1 MPIKFVDEPKKEG
14 GIRFVDEPSKA
25 EPPIGSELAAQIPTG
40 GYPKVEP
47 TVMAGEPKF
56 AEKAAMYASA
66 VPAGGLAAGALR
78 TATAGTRAAP
88 YTARL
93 AEALIPQTGKG
104 LAKATGTA
112 AAISVPAEAA
122 RYQAERMGAG
132 PVGQELTEFG
142 AGLGVGGI
150 GALGKYGYGRAADL
164 ARALRGVKPE
174 PLRATTAQQLGQ
186 LTAEQQAA
194 QAKTAQQFAKTTA
207 EKEQEL
213 ARTRAVQEQLARQPA
228 VAEQRAK
235 ATATTPEAAGEI
247 QRGVREKLGA
257 RVSEARTAEQQ
268 AAQTAATAQR
278 ELQQTEAAM
287 NALEQRMAA
296 QPGITAEQ
304 FGRDLQQTTAKL
316 AKDASTARKQA
327 AGYEEVFGKAGDE
340 PTVDTS
346 GSIESIKKLLKQT
359 RNPTL
364 QNILSEIKS
373 QLTTGA
379 KLDPN
384 TGEFLGGAEKLSLRS
399 VDSLKGYLD
408 SVIQGRVDKY
418 GKLDKEIANTVQNLK
433 NQLMMKAKSA
443 YPDYGQAMNRFREM
457 SRPLDIVERHGSL
470 KKVLDQDPVSTAY
483 KMTEAEVTGHIIR
496 KANAGNPTFSR
507 LLQVRPDLQESAR
520 LYFTK
525 DLFGKEA
532 APTAK
537 SFENWLASNER
548 SLRQTGLYDE
558 FSTLKKAQSAA
569 QEAVDVAKGTVT
581 AAEAGLKEAAAET
594 KKAESLAKKST
605 ARLAEVLKTAET
617 PEQIARRVA
626 SAERA
631 AAPAVSK
638 FETQAKQQ
646 EGALQKLS
654 TEYATQTQKQQD
666 LINMLGRLEDDVL
679 RAKKPAD
686 IKATI
691 ERTANRLSTEGLIT
705 NQQRD
710 EILRQTQSL
719 GESIEARN
727 EALKRVRNIV
737 IGSAALAGV
746 GWGGRH
752 IAYGLE

>member
-1 MPIKFVDEPKKEG
+1 MPIKFTDEPETKSR
-14 GIRFVDEPSKA
+14 IRFTDEAP
-25 EPPIGSELAAQIPTG
+25 AAGTDLVSQIPTG
-40 GYPKVEP
+40 GYPKVAP
-47 TVMAGEPKF
+47 TEMAGEPKF

-66 VPAGGLAAGALR
+66 VPAAGLVAGGLRA
-78 TATAGTRAAP
+78 ATAGTRAAP

-93 AEALIPQTGKG
+93 AEALIPKTGKG

-132 PVGQELTEFG
+132 PVGQELTEAG
-142 AGLGVGGI
+142 VGLGVGGLA
-150 GALGKYGYGRAADL
+150 ALGKYGYGKAADL

-174 PLRATTAQQLGQ
+174 PLRAKTAEQVGQ
-186 LTAEQQAA
+186 LTAEQQQKLA
-194 QAKTAQQFAKTTA
+194 QTQK
-207 EKEQEL
+207 
-213 ARTRAVQEQLARQPA
+213 VQEQLARQPA

-235 ATATTPEAAGEI
+235 AQATTPETAGEL

-257 RVSEARTAEQQ
+257 RVSEARTAEQEAARVAA
-268 AAQTAATAQR
+268 AAQQ

-296 QPGITAEQ
+296 QPGVTADQ
-304 FGRDLQQTTAKL
+304 FGRELQQTTAKL
-316 AKDASTARKQA
+316 AKEGIAARKQA
-327 AGYEEVFGKAGDE
+327 AGYEQVFQNAGDA

-346 GSIESIKKLLKQT
+346 GSVESIKKLLKQT

-364 QNILSEIKS
+364 QNILNEIKS

-379 KLDPN
+379 KIDPN
-384 TGEFLGGAEKLSLRS
+384 TGEFVGGAEKLSLRS

-433 NQLMMKAKSA
+433 NQLMMKAKSTH
-443 YPDYGQAMNRFREM
+443 PDYGQAMNKFREM
-457 SRPLDIVERHGSL
+457 SRPLDIVERHGAL

-483 KMTEAEVTGHIIR
+483 RMTEAEVTGHIIR
-496 KANAGNPTFSR
+496 KANAGNPVFSR
-507 LLQVRPDLQESAR
+507 LLQVRPELQESAR

-532 APTAK
+532 APTTK
-537 SFENWLASNER
+537 SFENWLATNER

-569 QEAVDVAKGTVT
+569 QQAVDMAKGTVT
-581 AAEAGLKEAAAET
+581 AAEAGLKEAAAVT
-594 KKAESLAKKST
+594 KKAERLAEKGT
-605 ARLAEVLKTAET
+605 ARLAEALKTAET
-617 PEQIARRVA
+617 PEQIARRA
-626 SAERA
+626 ATAERR

-638 FETQAKQQ
+638 FATQA
-646 EGALQKLS
+646 EREQKSL
-654 TEYATQTQKQQD
+654 
-666 LINMLGRLEDDVL
+666 DVL
-679 RAKKPAD
+679 SELRSNLERATKPGEVKTTV
-686 IKATI
+686 KATA
-691 ERTANRLSTEGLIT
+691 ERLKDLGLIT
-705 NQQRD
+705 EQQRD
-710 EILRQTQSL
+710 QMLREVQQL
-719 GESIEARN
+719 GESIEAKN

-737 IGSAALAGV
+737 IGTAATAGL

-752 IAYGLE
+752 IAYGVQ

>member
-1 MPIKFVDEPKKEG
+1 MPIKFVDEPKSESR
-14 GIRFVDEPSKA
+14 IRFVDEPSRA
-25 EPPIGSELAAQIPTG
+25 EKPMGSELAAQIPTG
-40 GYPKVEP
+40 GYPQVEP

-56 AEKAAMYASA
+56 AEKATMYAGA
-66 VPAGGLAAGALR
+66 VPAAGLAAGALR

-104 LAKATGTA
+104 LAKGMGTA

-132 PVGQELTEFG
+132 PVGQELTEAG
-142 AGLGVGGI
+142 VGLGVGG
-150 GALGKYGYGRAADL
+150 LGMLGRYGYGRAADL
-164 ARALRGVKPE
+164 ASALRGVKPE
-174 PLRATTAQQLGQ
+174 PLRASTAEQLSR
-186 LTAEQQAA
+186 LTAEQQQKLA
-194 QAKTAQQFAKTTA
+194 QTQRVQQQLAQQPAIAA
-207 EKEQEL
+207 ERAE
-213 ARTRAVQEQLARQPA
+213 TRAV
-228 VAEQRAK
+228 
-235 ATATTPEAAGEI
+235 TPEAAGEI

-257 RVSEARTAEQQ
+257 RVSQARTAEQQ
-268 AAQTAATAQR
+268 AAQATATAQR

-296 QPGITAEQ
+296 QPGITADQ

-316 AKDASTARKQA
+316 AKDATAARKQA
-327 AGYEEVFGKAGDE
+327 AGYETVFKNAGDE

-346 GSIESIKKLLKQT
+346 GAMESIKKLLKQT

-364 QNILSEIKS
+364 QNILSEIRS

-379 KLDPN
+379 KIDPN

-418 GKLDKEIANTVQNLK
+418 GKLDKEIANTVQNIK
-433 NQLMMKAKSA
+433 NQLMMKAKSTH
-443 YPDYGQAMNRFREM
+443 PDYGQAMNRFREM
-457 SRPLDIVERHGSL
+457 SRPLDIVERNGSL

-483 KMTEAEVTGHIIR
+483 KMTEAEVAGHIIR
-496 KANAGNPTFSR
+496 KANAGNPAFAR
-507 LLQVRPDLQESAR
+507 LLQVRPDLKESAR

-525 DLFGKEA
+525 DLFGKET

-537 SFENWLASNER
+537 SFESWLASNER

-569 QEAVDVAKGTVT
+569 QDAVDVAKGNLT
-581 AAEAGLKEAAAET
+581 AAEAGLKEAAAVT
-594 KKAESLAKKST
+594 KRAESLAEKGT
-605 ARLAEVLKTAET
+605 ARLAEALKTAET
-617 PEQIARRVA
+617 PEQIARRV
-626 SAERA
+626 SGAERR

-638 FETQAKQQ
+638 FATQAERQQ
-646 EGALQKLS
+646 KSL
-654 TEYATQTQKQQD
+654 
-666 LINMLGRLEDDVL
+666 DVL
-679 RAKKPAD
+679 SELRSNLERATKPGDVKTAV
-686 IKATI
+686 KATA
-691 ERTANRLSTEGLIT
+691 ERLKDLGLIT
-705 NQQRD
+705 ETQRD
-710 EILRQTQSL
+710 QMLREVQSL

>member
-1 MPIKFVDEPKKEG
+1 MPIKFTDEPETKSR
-14 GIRFVDEPSKA
+14 IRFTDEAPA
-25 EPPIGSELAAQIPTG
+25 ATDLASQIPTG
-40 GYPKVEP
+40 GYPQVEP

-56 AEKAAMYASA
+56 AEKATMYAGA
-66 VPAGGLAAGALR
+66 VPAAGLVAGGLRA
-78 TATAGTRAAP
+78 ATAGTRAAP

-93 AEALIPQTGKG
+93 AQALIPETGKG
-104 LAKATGTA
+104 LAKGMGTA
-112 AAISVPAEAA
+112 AAVSVPAEAA

-132 PVGQELTEFG
+132 PVGQELTEAG
-142 AGLGVGGI
+142 VGLGVGGLL
-150 GALGKYGYGRAADL
+150 GLGKYGYGKAADI

-174 PLRATTAQQLGQ
+174 PLRTATAEQLGK
-186 LTAEQQAA
+186 LTAEQQQKLA
-194 QAKTAQQFAKTTA
+194 QTQK
-207 EKEQEL
+207 
-213 ARTRAVQEQLARQPA
+213 VQEQLARQPA
-228 VAEQRAK
+228 VAAERAE
-235 ATATTPEAAGEI
+235 ARVTTPETAGEI

-268 AAQTAATAQR
+268 AARVSATAQQ

-296 QPGITAEQ
+296 RPGITADE

-316 AKDASTARKQA
+316 AKDGITARKQA
-327 AGYEEVFGKAGDE
+327 AGYEQVFQKAGDE

-346 GSIESIKKLLKQT
+346 GAMGSIKKLLKQT

-364 QNILSEIKS
+364 QNILSEIRS

-379 KLDPN
+379 KIDPL
-384 TGEFLGGAEKLSLRS
+384 TGEFKGGAEKLSLRS

-418 GKLDKEIANTVQNLK
+418 GKLDKEIANTVQNIK

-443 YPDYGQAMNRFREM
+443 HPEYGQAMNRFREM

-470 KKVLDQDPVSTAY
+470 KKVIDQDPVSTAY
-483 KMTEAEVTGHIIR
+483 RMTEADVTGYVIR
-496 KANAGNPTFSR
+496 KANAGNPVFTR
-507 LLQVRPDLQESAR
+507 LLQVRPELQESAR

-569 QEAVDVAKGTVT
+569 QQAVDVAKGTVT
-581 AAEAGLKEAAAET
+581 AAEAGLKEAAAAT
-594 KKAESLAKKST
+594 KKAESLAEKGT
-605 ARLAEVLKTAET
+605 ARLAEALKTAET

-626 SAERA
+626 AAERK

-638 FETQAKQQ
+638 FATQA
-646 EGALQKLS
+646 EREQKSL
-654 TEYATQTQKQQD
+654 
-666 LINMLGRLEDDVL
+666 DVL
-679 RAKKPAD
+679 SELRSNLERATKPGD
-686 IKATI
+686 VKTTVKATA
-691 ERTANRLSTEGLIT
+691 ERLKDLGLIT
-705 NQQRD
+705 EQQRD
-710 EILRQTQSL
+710 QMLREVQQL
-719 GESIEARN
+719 GESIEAKN

-737 IGSAALAGV
+737 IGTAATAGL

-752 IAYGLE
+752 IAYGVQ

>member
-132 PVGQELTEFG
+132 PIGQELTEFG
-142 AGLGVGGI
+142 AGLGVGGL
-150 GALGKYGYGRAADL
+150 GALGKYGYGRAADI

-174 PLRATTAQQLGQ
+174 PLRTATTEQLGK
-186 LTAEQQAA
+186 LTTEQQQKLA
-194 QAKTAQQFAKTTA
+194 QTQK
-207 EKEQEL
+207 
-213 ARTRAVQEQLARQPA
+213 VQEQLARQPA
-228 VAEQRAK
+228 VAAERAE
-235 ATATTPEAAGEI
+235 TRATTPEAATEI

-268 AAQTAATAQR
+268 AAQAAASAQR

-287 NALEQRMAA
+287 AALEQRMAS
-296 QPGITAEQ
+296 QPGITADQ
-304 FGRDLQQTTAKL
+304 FGKELQQTTQKL
-316 AKDASTARKQA
+316 ANDAIKARKQA
-327 AGYEEVFGKAGDE
+327 ADYEGAFRAAGDD
-340 PTVDTS
+340 PTINTA
-346 GSIESIKKLLKQT
+346 GTIERIKKLRDQV

-364 QNILSEIKS
+364 QNILAEIKS

-379 KLDPN
+379 KLDPM
-384 TGEFLGGAEKLSLRS
+384 TGEFLGGAEKLSLRA

-408 SVIQGRVDKY
+408 SVISGRVDKY
-418 GKLDKEIANTVQNLK
+418 GKLDKEIVKVVNGIK
-433 NQLMMKAKSA
+433 GQLMTEAKTTH
-443 YPDYGQAMNRFREM
+443 PEYGDAINRFRQM
-457 SRPLDIVERHGSL
+457 SRPLDIVERNGAL
-470 KKVLDQDPVSTAY
+470 KKVLDDDPISTAY
-483 KMTEAEVTGHIIR
+483 RMTEAETAGYIIR
-496 KANAGNPTFSR
+496 KANAGNPVFTR
-507 LLQVRPDLQESAR
+507 LLQVRPELKESAR

-537 SFENWLASNER
+537 SFETWLSSNER

-569 QEAVDVAKGTVT
+569 QNAVDVAKGTAT
-581 AAEAGLKEAAAET
+581 AAEAGLKEAAAAT
-594 KKAESLAKKST
+594 KKAESLAAKGT
-605 ARLAEVLKTAET
+605 ARLTEALKTAET
-617 PEQIARRVA
+617 PEQIAKRA
-626 SAERA
+626 AKAETR
-631 AAPAVSK
+631 AAPAAQK
-638 FETQAKQQ
+638 FATQAERQQ
-646 EGALQKLS
+646 KTL
-654 TEYATQTQKQQD
+654 
-666 LINMLGRLEDDVL
+666 DVL
-679 RAKKPAD
+679 SELKSNLTRAKKAAD
-686 IKATI
+686 VKNEVKATA
-691 ERTANRLSTEGLIT
+691 EKLKDLGLIT
-705 NQQRD
+705 EQQRD
-710 EILRQTQSL
+710 QMLREVQSL
-719 GESIEARN
+719 GESIEARSD
-727 EALKRVRNIV
+727 ALRRVRNIV
-737 IGSAALAGV
+737 IGTAAAGGL